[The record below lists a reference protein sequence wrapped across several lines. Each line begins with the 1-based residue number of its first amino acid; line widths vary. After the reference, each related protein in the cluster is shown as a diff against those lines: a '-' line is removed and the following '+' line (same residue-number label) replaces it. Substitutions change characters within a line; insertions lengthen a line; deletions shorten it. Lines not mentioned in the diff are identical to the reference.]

1 MEQMENGADG
11 KRPKPTPQGA
21 SRSGSCRTIGAI
33 QGLVVAQSYRGV
45 QAGFSRSVTHQN
57 TSTSKVRETNDP
69 VDGLN
74 GVALESV
81 VYVNV
86 GGNVAFL

>member
-1 MEQMENGADG
+1 MFDHGPAVPDG
-11 KRPKPTPQGA
+11 
-21 SRSGSCRTIGAI
+21 SRDYVTGSVE
-33 QGLVVAQSYRGV
+33 VVDPHGV
-45 QAGFSRSVTHQN
+45 RSVTHQN
-57 TSTSKVRETNDP
+57 TSTSKVRATNDP

>member
-1 MEQMENGADG
+1 MSGCRNPI
-11 KRPKPTPQGA
+11 RVF
-21 SRSGSCRTIGAI
+21 SRA
-33 QGLVVAQSYRGV
+33 
-45 QAGFSRSVTHQN
+45 SRSVTHRKH
-57 TSTSKVRETNDP
+57 TSTSKVRATNDP

-74 GVALESV
+74 GIALESV

>member
-1 MEQMENGADG
+1 MSGFRNPI
-11 KRPKPTPQGA
+11 RVF
-21 SRSGSCRTIGAI
+21 SRA
-33 QGLVVAQSYRGV
+33 
-45 QAGFSRSVTHQN
+45 SRSVTHRKN

-69 VDGLN
+69 GYGLN